1 MSAGLGTVTHLME
14 ASESQKRAV
23 EAVQQARS
31 EVRVAA
37 CDSPELVTALVGA
50 RRRGVQVRVL
60 ADRKFSLSGRCRNQ
74 QASLSLLQA
83 EGVVVKVMSGLPGAA
98 FGGIHH
104 AKTVLA
110 DGSTASDPAVLVV
123 GS

>member
-1 MSAGLGTVTHLME
+1 MEYRTANRTIEEAVALAGARMSAGLGTVTHLME

-37 CDSPELVTALVGA
+37 YTFDSPELVTALVGA

-60 ADRKFSLSGRCRNQ
+60 ADRKFSLRT
-74 QASLSLLQA
+74 
-83 EGVVVKVMSGLPGAA
+83 MP
-98 FGGIHH
+98 
-104 AKTVLA
+104 
-110 DGSTASDPAVLVV
+110 
-123 GS
+123 